1 MFKYRMMLI
10 WQRINIV
17 KNVTIEEYMFFRILE
32 FRKLMYNVLRNINK
46 KRRGHNICLYLIKIQ
61 KYMIKL

>member
-17 KNVTIEEYMFFRILE
+17 KNITIEEYMFFRILE

-46 KRRGHNICLYLIKIQ
+46 KRRGT
-61 KYMIKL
+61 